1 MRRALLTV
9 LLVPTIVIGVA
20 SCVLPTTRPPQPT
33 AAPTT
38 PIVTQPDAPPP
49 TPGSAIPD
57 VAKLQTVVTQ
67 VEQQTGAKI
76 GIATSTKAAGSISTG
91 PAWSTAK
98 VPVAIAALRKNSAIT
113 QSNMWAAITA
123 SDNQAAASLWESL
136 GPPTTAADATD
147 QVLRDG
153 GDATTHTQS
162 QVLRP
167 GFSAF
172 GQTQW
177 RLIDQAGFAEHLGTI
192 AGGTDVLAA
201 MSNIAA
207 DQRYGLGT
215 IPGAVFKG
223 GWGPEPDSGYVVR
236 QFGLIPGPKPYGI
249 AVMVVTDNYQSGQYA
264 LSLAAKYLQA

>member
-1 MRRALLTV
+1 MVVRPHLTAT
-9 LLVPTIVIGVA
+9 LLVVTM
-20 SCVLPTTRPPQPT
+20 LTTGCTSAHSPQPV
-33 AAPTT
+33 P
-38 PIVTQPDAPPP
+38 PSTQPTVAQSA
-49 TPGSAIPD
+49 TPRTTSLGVD
-57 VAKLQTVVTQ
+57 KLQAIATQ

-76 GIATSTKAAGSISTG
+76 GIATSKKTAGSIKTG

-98 VPVAIAALRKNSAIT
+98 VPIAIAALRNKSADT

-123 SDNQAAASLWESL
+123 SDNQAAESLWESL
-136 GPPTTAADATD
+136 GSPTTAANATD

-162 QVLRP
+162 QILRP

-177 RLIDQAGFAEHLGTI
+177 RLTDQASFVEHMSTI
-192 AGGTDVLAA
+192 AGGTDVLVA
-201 MSNIAA
+201 MSNIAD

-223 GWGPEPDSGYVVR
+223 GWGPEPESGYVVR
-236 QFGLIPGPKPYGI
+236 QFGLMPGPKPYGI
-249 AVMVVTDNYQSGQYA
+249 AVMVVADDYQSGQDA
-264 LSLAAKYLQA
+264 LNLAAKYLQA

>member
-1 MRRALLTV
+1 
-9 LLVPTIVIGVA
+9 
-20 SCVLPTTRPPQPT
+20 
-33 AAPTT
+33 
-38 PIVTQPDAPPP
+38 
-49 TPGSAIPD
+49 
-57 VAKLQTVVTQ
+57 
-67 VEQQTGAKI
+67 
-76 GIATSTKAAGSISTG
+76 
-91 PAWSTAK
+91 
-98 VPVAIAALRKNSAIT
+98 
-113 QSNMWAAITA
+113 MWAAITA

-136 GPPTTAADATD
+136 GSPTTAASATD

-162 QVLRP
+162 QILRP

-177 RLIDQAGFAEHLGTI
+177 RLIDQAGFAEHLSTI
-192 AGGTDVLAA
+192 VGGSDVLVA

-223 GWGPEPDSGYVVR
+223 GWGPEPENGYVVR
-236 QFGLIPGPKPYGI
+236 QFGLMPGPKPYGI

>member
-9 LLVPTIVIGVA
+9 LLIPTIVIGVT
-20 SCVLPTTRPPQPT
+20 SCALPTRPPQPAT
-33 AAPTT
+33 PTT
-38 PIVTQPDAPPP
+38 PIVTQPDTPLPAPGP
-49 TPGSAIPD
+49 TSPNVD
-57 VAKLQTVVTQ
+57 KLQTIVTQ

-76 GIATSTKAAGSISTG
+76 GIATSTEAAGSISTV

-98 VPVAIAALRKNSAIT
+98 VPVAIAALRNNSAIT

-136 GPPTTAADATD
+136 GSPTTAASATD

-177 RLIDQAGFAEHLGTI
+177 RLIDQAGFAEHMSTI
-192 AGGTDVLAA
+192 AGGSDVLVA

-223 GWGPEPDSGYVVR
+223 GWGPEPENGYVVR
-236 QFGLIPGPKPYGI
+236 QFGLMPGPKPYGI
-249 AVMVVTDNYQSGQYA
+249 AVMVVADNYQSGQYA